1 MNEIAQRA
9 QLARNACPYLSTK
22 QAAYH
27 LGLSPKTLK
36 NMRARDAGPPCRM
49 HGRAC
54 RYHID
59 DIDAWSQT
67 RRRGGGHA

>member
-1 MNEIAQRA
+1 MDEITHRA
-9 QLARNACPYLSTK
+9 HVARHSCPYLSTK

-36 NMRARDAGPPCRM
+36 NMRTRDAGPRCRM

-59 DIDAWSQT
+59 DIDAWSQA
-67 RRRGGGHA
+67 RGRGPRYA